1 MTKFKKLT
9 KISGK
14 LLLSLSILSFI
25 TAGCNNQQSAENN
38 KQSVEQQSIQVRQM
52 VEGDMADSLF
62 NFYKE
67 ENKTALDLLKMGH
80 KVETKTFS
88 GVGEYVISINGKKE
102 DTGKNFW
109 SFYVNNQQAQEGA
122 ATYKPKDK
130 DFIEWKL
137 EEIKK

>member
-1 MTKFKKLT
+1 MILDLKFKNQAK
-9 KISGK
+9 KIF
-14 LLLSLSILSFI
+14 LVFSLVFLAVS
-25 TAGCNNQQSAENN
+25 CRNQFAISNPQSEIRESA
-38 KQSVEQQSIQVRQM
+38 IQVRQM

-88 GVGEYVISINGKKE
+88 GVGEYVTSINGKKE